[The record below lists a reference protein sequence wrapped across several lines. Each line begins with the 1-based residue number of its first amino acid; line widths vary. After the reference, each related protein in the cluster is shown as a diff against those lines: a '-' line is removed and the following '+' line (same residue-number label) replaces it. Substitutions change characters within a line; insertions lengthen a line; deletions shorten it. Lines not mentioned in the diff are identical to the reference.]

1 MMIRVPKLL
10 TDADGNV
17 TISAMA
23 LQKMLSKL
31 LDTQGL
37 TRQLLNEVRQKR
49 TAYVDYKRVDGND
62 YFSIEKKA
70 MLINDQA
77 FDNLLALDAI
87 IPKEPMDG
95 PAVIDLLGDELRASR
110 DKERPFVPCVEHPS
124 ECGANLVRPLADIHR
139 IPRCGDPLPELPS
152 VALPNLIT
160 GAPVVR
166 TEEVDLEDLY
176 A

>member
-31 LDTQGL
+31 LDTQGV
-37 TRQLLNEVRQKR
+37 TRQLLNEIRQKR
-49 TAYVDYKRVDGND
+49 TASVDGND
-62 YFSIEKKA
+62 YFSLEKKA

-95 PAVIDLLGDELRASR
+95 PAVIDLLGEALRASR
-110 DKERPFVPCVEHPS
+110 DKERPFVPCEEHAS
-124 ECGANLVRPLADIHR
+124 ECGASLVM
-139 IPRCGDPLPELPS
+139 PRCGDPLPDVPS
-152 VALPNLIT
+152 VTLPNLTT
-160 GAPVVR
+160 GAAKI
-166 TEEVDLEDLY
+166 EEVNLEDLY